1 MFKIYKSYNTYICS
15 PIYKT
20 MAKKERI
27 VSENIKFVVEKCEPL
42 IQYSLDR
49 ERKRFEKLCEE
60 FKEWSLQFG
69 PEHRFMYGPV
79 MMFLQWKTNKYR
91 IGDPV
96 ERRMLG
102 YAFQTD
108 SITKQQIFSQENFD
122 KYLSRYEKDY
132 REMMTWKLISSMEKN
147 LLPTDT
153 IVSDIFVDRT
163 SKGFGIDFNFIREG
177 QKNNFHTETIDAG
190 GYNIQC
196 FHFRY
201 ITKIKKI

>member
-1 MFKIYKSYNTYICS
+1 MT
-15 PIYKT
+15 
-20 MAKKERI
+20 KKEKV

-49 ERKRFEKLCEE
+49 ERKRFKKLCEE
-60 FKEWSLQFG
+60 FKEWSLQFD

-96 ERRMLG
+96 ERRMLSWA
-102 YAFQTD
+102 YQTD
-108 SITKQQIFSQENFD
+108 KVTKQQIFSQENFD
-122 KYLSRYEKDY
+122 KYLSDYETDY
-132 REMMTWKLISSMEKN
+132 REMMTWKLIASMEKN
-147 LLPTDT
+147 LLPTDI
-153 IVSDIFVDRT
+153 IVSEVSVNKT
-163 SKGFGIDFNFIREG
+163 SKGFGIDFIFDRDG
-177 QKNNFHTETIDAG
+177 QNCIYNTNTIDAG